1 MLLDALE
8 KRISPRRSVLNV
20 LMFKDVNVTWI
31 LNICKNDF
39 EKMFLGYHE
48 EDCSEVIKAYEGEIE
63 FQGLVK

>member
-39 EKMFLGYHE
+39 VRK
-48 EDCSEVIKAYEGEIE
+48 
-63 FQGLVK
+63 